1 MSSMLEQAI
10 IDASALKE
18 AALKNAEEQII
29 EKYSSE
35 VKEAVSAMLEED
47 DIVEAEEDM
56 PLPEEGEEDG
66 VKLSLGAAEGLP
78 EAAAG
83 GEKLCPCPDDEE
95 EVEIDLGALIDQASE
110 LDEEG
115 VEPDSEEAVA
125 MQLGGELQE
134 DVDEEIELDEGEIN
148 DILEKLVVDM
158 NVVPRGKPAA
168 ESTEIEKEVAADT
181 ILAKEQETPE
191 EDLDEELQEAKNR
204 NQELIEKHN
213 SVLEK
218 NKELINEI
226 KKLKGLVIKSSKI
239 LEDLSLSNAKL
250 VYKNQIL
257 DSDSLNERQKEQVV
271 EAISKVKTVDEAKVV
286 YETLQSGVGS
296 QKKKAPKSLSEAVNK
311 STMSVIRRN
320 KDVVKDESALKRNQK
335 LAGII

>member
-1 MSSMLEQAI
+1 MLEQAI

-18 AALKNAEEQII
+18 AALKNAEEQIV

-47 DIVEAEEDM
+47 EIVEAEEDM
-56 PLPEEGEEDG
+56 PLPEEGTEG
-66 VKLSLGAAEGLP
+66 IKLSLGAAEDLP
-78 EAAAG
+78 EAATG

-95 EVEIDLGALIDQASE
+95 EVEIDLGALIDQAEQSE
-110 LDEEG
+110 AEPGTEEYAADEIAAG
-115 VEPDSEEAVA
+115 
-125 MQLGGELQE
+125 LQE
-134 DVDEEIELDEGEIN
+134 DIDEEIELDEGEIN

-168 ESTEIEKEVAADT
+168 ESTEIEKEVAADI

-191 EDLDEELQEAKNR
+191 EDLDEELQEAKNK
-204 NQELIEKHN
+204 NQELVEKHN
-213 SVLEK
+213 SIIEK
-218 NKELINEI
+218 NKELVSEI

-257 DSDSLNERQKEQVV
+257 DSDSLNERQKEQIV

-320 KDVVKDESALKRNQK
+320 KDVVRDDSALKRNQK

>member
-1 MSSMLEQAI
+1 
-10 IDASALKE
+10 
-18 AALKNAEEQII
+18 
-29 EKYSSE
+29 
-35 VKEAVSAMLEED
+35 MLEED

-56 PLPEEGEEDG
+56 PLPEEGEEDC

-95 EVEIDLGALIDQASE
+95 EQIIDLSALIDQAEQSE
-110 LDEEG
+110 AEPGTEEYAADEI
-115 VEPDSEEAVA
+115 AV
-125 MQLGGELQE
+125 GLQE
-134 DVDEEIELDEGEIN
+134 DIDEEIELDEGEIN

-168 ESTEIEKEVAADT
+168 ESTEIEKEVAADM

-218 NKELINEI
+218 NKELVSEI
-226 KKLKGLVIKSSKI
+226 KKLKGLVMKSSKI

-257 DSDSLNERQKEQVV
+257 DSDSLNERQKEQIA

-320 KDVVKDESALKRNQK
+320 KDVVRDESALKRNQK